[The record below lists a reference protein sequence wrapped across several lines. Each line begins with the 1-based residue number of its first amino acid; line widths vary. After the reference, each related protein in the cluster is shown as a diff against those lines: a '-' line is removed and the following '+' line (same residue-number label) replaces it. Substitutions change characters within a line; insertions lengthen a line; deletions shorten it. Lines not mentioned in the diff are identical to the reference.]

1 MEQFLID
8 FQRCIP
14 RPFFVQIGANDGV
27 SEDPIHRFLM
37 QRAWDGIMVEPIP
50 YLFEVLKANRRT
62 ARGKL
67 VFENV
72 AIAEVI
78 GEKPFYYIVDEKEVL
93 PKWATGINSFN
104 KEHLLWQKKNFPDI
118 ESFIAETQVE
128 CIPLE
133 ALFERNSVVHID
145 LLLIDVE
152 GYDFEV
158 LKQLPTQ
165 SIRPTVVI
173 YEQQCLGK
181 DIPEAKQFM
190 TGLGYACFECG
201 GDVIAVCDDGSET
214 STKLLKRL
222 RNLFRRV
229 QA

>member
-1 MEQFLID
+1 MTVMGSFIFPENKGRRVLHGKTD
-8 FQRCIP
+8 SY
-14 RPFFVQIGANDGV
+14 GV
-27 SEDPIHRFLM
+27 FRFEERLYREC
-37 QRAWDGIMVEPIP
+37 QVRVEKSG
-50 YLFEVLKANRRT
+50 YYET
-62 ARGKL
+62 AG
-67 VFENV
+67 
-72 AIAEVI
+72 
-78 GEKPFYYIVDEKEVL
+78 
-93 PKWATGINSFN
+93 
-104 KEHLLWQKKNFPDI
+104 DI
-118 ESFIAETQVE
+118 ESFIVETQVE

-181 DIPEAKQFM
+181 DIPDAKQFM

-201 GDVIAVCDDGSET
+201 GDVIAVWDDGSEI

-229 QA
+229 QP